1 MTERKT
7 ILSIGT
13 LTLGLL
19 IAIFVLSRVVDL
31 GRFPLSN
38 QESIHALTALSET
51 DNASPFWPP
60 SEETSP
66 ISAAYNTFTVFLFEL
81 MGDSNSTAR
90 LIAALSGIG
99 IVLSLVFLRH
109 RLEGA
114 QLLILCAIF
123 AVSPVLL
130 TTSRTA
136 GGAAISVF
144 GLTLTISI
152 LISDKYPEVSTARY
166 KWAAAALGLTIVSG
180 VAVFVGLMGL
190 VIAFLLSQL
199 SKSWSW
205 RSVFSEHA
213 LLSFRSNLWITL
225 LSMVVIAAGFGLI
238 IGGVQG
244 FSEALSVWL
253 MGWTAESTLSVGTY
267 LISLLLYEPLVLVFG
282 IIGGVRAVQ
291 KADVLGRAAIWWAA
305 GAFITGLIYPG
316 RNASVLVW
324 VIVPLGFLSAQVLV
338 RLLDRILNR
347 KTWLEFLGLVSVIF
361 VIIGIAYLFF
371 RGFAAGFGP
380 TFATLDPTMS
390 LMIAL
395 ALFALA
401 VLVLI
406 LFGLGW
412 SWSLVIDAGGAV
424 LVVALFTVTL
434 AAAWRLNFS
443 PWTAT
448 SQLLWNSEVTT
459 KGVDLV
465 VETLENISIKEVGRR
480 DSLPIEFGSPVIPS
494 LAWALRDFETPSDD
508 VLVNID
514 PPPAVLVL
522 EDEEMSVTEANY
534 IGQGFKV
541 VERPAWEGVLPPD
554 VVGWWFLRNAP
565 SQPETWLVLIRADLA
580 YLGALE
586 TSAP

>member
-1 MTERKT
+1 MTERKAFF
-7 ILSIGT
+7 SVGSV
-13 LTLGLL
+13 TLGLL
-19 IAIFVLSRVVDL
+19 IAIFVLSRFVDL

-38 QESIHALTALSET
+38 QESVHALTALSET

-99 IVLSLVFLRH
+99 IALSLVLLRH

-114 QLLILCAIF
+114 QLLMLCAIF
-123 AVSPVLL
+123 AISPVLL
-130 TTSRTA
+130 TISRTA
-136 GGAAISVF
+136 GGTAISVF

-152 LISDKYPEVSTARY
+152 LISDKYPGNSTAMY
-166 KWAAAALGLTIVSG
+166 KWAAAAMGLTIVSG

-190 VIAFLLSQL
+190 VLAYLLSRL

-213 LLSFRSNLWITL
+213 VRNFRSNLWITL

-282 IIGGVRAVQ
+282 VIGGVRAIL
-291 KADVLGRAAIWWAA
+291 KADVLGRAAIWWAS
-305 GAFITGLIYPG
+305 GAIITGLIYPG
-316 RNASVLVW
+316 RTAAVLVW

-338 RLLDRILNR
+338 ELLERILRR
-347 KTWLEFLGLVSVIF
+347 KTWLEFIGLASVIS

-380 TFATLDPTMS
+380 TFATLDPSMS
-390 LMIAL
+390 LVIAL
-395 ALFALA
+395 AVFALA

-424 LVVALFTVTL
+424 LALVLFTIML

-448 SQLLWNSEVTT
+448 SQLLWNSEATT

-465 VETLENISIKEVGRR
+465 VETLEHISIKEVGRR
-480 DSLPIEFGSPVIPS
+480 DSLPIEFRSPVIPT
-494 LAWALRDFETPSDD
+494 LAWALRDFDTPSDD
-508 VLVNID
+508 VPANID
-514 PPPAVLVL
+514 PPPAVMVL
-522 EDEEMSVTEANY
+522 ENEGMSVSGANY
-534 IGQGFKV
+534 IGQGFTV

>member
-7 ILSIGT
+7 ILSVGT
-13 LTLGLL
+13 VTLSLL
-19 IAIFVLSRVVDL
+19 IAIFVLSRFVDL

-38 QESIHALTALSET
+38 QESLHALTALSET

-81 MGDSNSTAR
+81 VGDSNSTAR

-99 IVLSLVFLRH
+99 IVLSLVLLRH
-109 RLEGA
+109 RLGGA
-114 QLLILCAIF
+114 QLLMLCAIF
-123 AVSPVLL
+123 ALSPVLL

-136 GGAAISVF
+136 GGTAISVF
-144 GLTLTISI
+144 GLTLTMSI
-152 LISDKYPEVSTARY
+152 LISETYPGDSTARY

-180 VAVFVGLMGL
+180 VTVFVGLMGL
-190 VIAFLLSQL
+190 VIAYLLSRL

-213 LLSFRSNLWITL
+213 LLSFRSNLWIML
-225 LSMVVIAAGFGLI
+225 LSMVVIAAGFGLM

-244 FSEALSVWL
+244 FSESLSLWL
-253 MGWTAESTLSVGTY
+253 MGWTGESTLSVGTY
-267 LISLLLYEPLVLVFG
+267 LVSLLLYEPLVLVFG
-282 IIGGVRAVQ
+282 IIGGVRAIL
-291 KADVLGRAAIWWAA
+291 KADVLGKAAVWWAS
-305 GAFITGLIYPG
+305 GAFIAGLIYPG

-338 RLLDRILNR
+338 ELLERILRR
-347 KTWLEFLGLVSVIF
+347 KTWLEFLGLVSVIS
-361 VIIGIAYLFF
+361 VIVGIATLFF

-395 ALFALA
+395 ALFALV

-448 SQLLWNSEVTT
+448 SQLLWNSEATT

-465 VETLENISIKEVGRR
+465 VETLEHISIKEVGRR
-480 DSLPIEFGSPVIPS
+480 DSLPIEFGSPVIPA
-494 LAWALRDFETPSDD
+494 LAWALRDFNTPSDD
-508 VLVNID
+508 VFANLD

-522 EDEEMSVTEANY
+522 EDEELSIAGANY
-534 IGQGFKV
+534 IGQGFTV
-541 VERPAWEGVLPPD
+541 VERPAWAGVLPPD
-554 VVGWWFLRNAP
+554 VVGWWYLRNAP